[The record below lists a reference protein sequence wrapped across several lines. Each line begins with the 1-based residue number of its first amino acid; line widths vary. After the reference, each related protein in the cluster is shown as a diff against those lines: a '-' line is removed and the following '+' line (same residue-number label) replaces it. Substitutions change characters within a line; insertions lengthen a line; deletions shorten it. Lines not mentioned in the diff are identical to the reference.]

1 MVGIGHRTYIN
12 ITLQGCGGHR
22 GKDRVSRPVAEE
34 PPVTSVEVVS
44 AVDHTLP
51 LGGYGRETSAPHH
64 LEFAQRIVA
73 RRVGLAHH
81 EFDIAGGEMMAK
93 SLHATLDLDAAQ
105 VAYLLPLVAVFGDEY
120 LATAGGVYP
129 VHHHAVGYHRRAQVD
144 HEPLVGASGTHP
156 RTGVTG

>member
-22 GKDRVSRPVAEE
+22 GKYRVCRPVAEE
-34 PPVTSVEVVS
+34 PPVASVEVVS

-144 HEPLVGASGTHP
+144 HEPLVSASGTHP
-156 RTGVTG
+156 RTGIAR

>member
-34 PPVTSVEVVS
+34 PPIASVEVVS
-44 AVDHTLP
+44 AVDHPLP

-120 LATAGGVYP
+120 LARAGCIQCITTRS
-129 VHHHAVGYHRRAQVD
+129 AI
-144 HEPLVGASGTHP
+144 
-156 RTGVTG
+156 TGVPRSTMSHSSAPPALIHALV